1 VCDDSI
7 PPGRESCF
15 HRDDDLWGSGRGEG
29 GSEPLTREIGLTR
42 AAERSAD
49 TCSSM
54 AREGSFTAAP
64 IVEDHTATA
73 LHTSRT
79 IQLNSHVHSMSSTP
93 LQQLWDASASQPF
106 APTISKDQ
114 QFTVG
119 FVLLFAALV
128 LTGLFGMSMPRSL
141 PYLAVVLH

>member
-1 VCDDSI
+1 
-7 PPGRESCF
+7 
-15 HRDDDLWGSGRGEG
+15 
-29 GSEPLTREIGLTR
+29 
-42 AAERSAD
+42 
-49 TCSSM
+49 
-54 AREGSFTAAP
+54 
-64 IVEDHTATA
+64 
-73 LHTSRT
+73 
-79 IQLNSHVHSMSSTP
+79 MSSTP